1 MNTQAEATAKAIPQA
16 SGAAAEGGHY
26 VEFITTPLDFMKR
39 VYDECGE
46 VGEFDM
52 GGLPTILMIGPE
64 AHEAFFRAPDDQLSA
79 SEAYQM
85 MVPVFGE
92 GVQYGAEPH
101 IERQQLKIQ
110 YQGLKH
116 DKMASYAGTVAQ
128 EVIDFTKDW
137 GNEGEMDF
145 YEAFTDLTL
154 RTSTHCLL
162 GSVFRYRLTDEFAD
176 LYRDLENGIDPSALL
191 DPNQQKDTFKKRDQ
205 ARERLQELI
214 TEEIHR
220 RRDAEAKGEAPLDD
234 MLNIY
239 MTAEYEDGRKLSEH
253 EITGLVIW
261 FMFAGHH
268 TSSNT
273 SAWTL
278 LEIVRHPQYHAELVG
293 EIDKL
298 FEGGQELSFNALR
311 EIPLLEGFIRE
322 ALRLHPP
329 LNAISRR
336 VMKPFHY
343 KDYVI
348 EPGKNVMLCP
358 WVAHKLPEHFPD
370 PERFDPKRPA
380 PKNVFAAIPFGGGR
394 RKCVGNAFALLQVK
408 AIFCELLRH
417 FEFELTMPPE
427 QYQEIMPA
435 LILRP
440 SDPCTLRYKRRK
452 DV

>member
-1 MNTQAEATAKAIPQA
+1 MSTQAQAEAKAIPQA

-26 VEFITTPLDFMKR
+26 MEFITTPLDFMKR
-39 VYDECGE
+39 VHEECGE

-52 GGLPTILMIGPE
+52 GGLPTVLMIGPE

-137 GNEGEMDF
+137 GDEGEMDF

-162 GSVFRYRLTDEFAD
+162 GSVFRYHLTDEFAD

-220 RRDAEAKGEAPLDD
+220 RRDAQAKGETPLDD

-261 FMFAGHH
+261 FMFAARPCAC
-268 TSSNT
+268 T
-273 SAWTL
+273 
-278 LEIVRHPQYHAELVG
+278 
-293 EIDKL
+293 
-298 FEGGQELSFNALR
+298 
-311 EIPLLEGFIRE
+311 
-322 ALRLHPP
+322 
-329 LNAISRR
+329 RR
-336 VMKPFHY
+336 
-343 KDYVI
+343 
-348 EPGKNVMLCP
+348 
-358 WVAHKLPEHFPD
+358 
-370 PERFDPKRPA
+370 
-380 PKNVFAAIPFGGGR
+380 
-394 RKCVGNAFALLQVK
+394 
-408 AIFCELLRH
+408 
-417 FEFELTMPPE
+417 
-427 QYQEIMPA
+427 
-435 LILRP
+435 
-440 SDPCTLRYKRRK
+440 
-452 DV
+452 

>member
-1 MNTQAEATAKAIPQA
+1 MSTQAVNTSKTIPVA
-16 SGAAAEGGHY
+16 SGAQTEGGHY
-26 VEFITTPLDFMKR
+26 LEFINTPLAFMRR
-39 VYDECGE
+39 VFEECGE
-46 VGEFDM
+46 VGQFDM
-52 GGLPTILMIGPE
+52 GGLPTVLMIGPE

-116 DKMASYAGTVAQ
+116 DKMSSYAGVVAQ

-137 GNEGEMDF
+137 GDEGEMDF

-191 DPNQQKDTFKKRDQ
+191 DPNQQKETFKKRDI

-220 RRDAEAKGEAPLDD
+220 RRDAEAKGEEPLDD

-239 MTAEYEDGRKLSEH
+239 MTAEYEDGRKLTEH

-278 LEIVRHPQYHAELVG
+278 VEIARHPQYHAELVG

-298 FEGGQELSFNALR
+298 FDGGQELSFNALR

-336 VMKPFHY
+336 VMKPFQF
-343 KDYVI
+343 KDYLI
-348 EPGKNVMLCP
+348 EPGCNVMLCP
-358 WVAHKLPEHFPD
+358 WVAHKLPEYFPN
-370 PERFDPKRPA
+370 PETFDPKRPA
-380 PKNVFAAIPFGGGR
+380 PDNVFAAIPFGGGR

-408 AIFCELLRH
+408 AIFCELLRN
-417 FEFELTMPPE
+417 FEFELTMPAE
-427 QYQEIMPA
+427 DYQEIMPA

-452 DV
+452 GV